1 MNDDIKAPKNTKIFI
16 CLIET
21 LNAIKI
27 LICYS
32 YIDTQRQKWWQNDY
46 KKAPISPDDKN
57 SYIQLGNS
65 VNLHNAYSN

>member
-1 MNDDIKAPKNTKIFI
+1 MNDDIKAPKNAKIFI

-32 YIDTQRQKWWQNDY
+32 YIDTQRQK
-46 KKAPISPDDKN
+46 
-57 SYIQLGNS
+57 
-65 VNLHNAYSN
+65 